1 MAYRITDLC
10 TECGRCVGVCPT
22 QAIAVVEQH
31 HQIDANICDDV
42 AMCMRYC
49 PQPGA
54 IVLVADERE
63 ASAREVGN
71 Q

>member
-31 HQIDANICDDV
+31 HRIDAAACDDV
-42 AMCMRYC
+42 AMCVRYC

-54 IVLVADERE
+54 IVLIADE
-63 ASAREVGN
+63 AATSAREVGN
-71 Q
+71 N

>member
-1 MAYRITDLC
+1 MAYRITELC

-22 QAIAVVEQH
+22 RAIAVVNLH
-31 HQIDANICDDV
+31 HWIDPNICDDI
-42 AMCMRYC
+42 AMCTRYC

-54 IVLVADERE
+54 IVLIADGHAESE
-63 ASAREVGN
+63 REVGS

>member
-1 MAYRITDLC
+1 MAYQITDLC
-10 TECGRCVGVCPT
+10 IECGRCVGVCPT

-31 HQIDANICDDV
+31 HRIDANTCDDV
-42 AMCMRYC
+42 AMCVRYC

-54 IVLVADERE
+54 IVLIDDDHL
-63 ASAREVGN
+63 ASAREVGS